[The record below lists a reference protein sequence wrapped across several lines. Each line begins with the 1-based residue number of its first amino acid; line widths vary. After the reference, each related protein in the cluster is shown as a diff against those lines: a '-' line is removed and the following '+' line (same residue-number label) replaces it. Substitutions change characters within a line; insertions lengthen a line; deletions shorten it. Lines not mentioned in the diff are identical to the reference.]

1 MTSSRPDATFV
12 RRPDLHAV
20 EMDGELVMMGQE
32 QGKYF
37 GMRDVAATI
46 WKALDEPRTL
56 ADLVD
61 LVSAEYTVEPETCRG
76 DIVAFLDELL
86 EHKMVTTG

>member
-1 MTSSRPDATFV
+1 MTSSRSDATFV

-46 WKALDEPRTL
+46 WKALDQPRTL
-56 ADLVD
+56 SDLVD
-61 LVSAEYTVEPETCRG
+61 LVSTEYTVEPETCRS
-76 DIVAFLDELL
+76 DIVAFLDDLI
-86 EHKMVTTG
+86 EHKMVTTT